1 MACRFHAQVETVF
14 DNIIGVH
21 TTVSLSSQNAQTCL
35 LDVEVHHLMSQPS
48 TASRNKINPKQCQLP
63 RAHIYVI
70 VITQEMV
77 QHGLCCPRVG
87 CCHEGAARVTT
98 SARGQLTHVASF
110 LG

>member
-1 MACRFHAQVETVF
+1 MYRLNNVGILEEAPHLSPRLATYTNTV
-14 DNIIGVH
+14 DP
-21 TTVSLSSQNAQTCL
+21 VSATLQ
-35 LDVEVHHLMSQPS
+35 
-48 TASRNKINPKQCQLP
+48 
-63 RAHIYVI
+63 VI

-87 CCHEGAARVTT
+87 CCHEGTARVTT